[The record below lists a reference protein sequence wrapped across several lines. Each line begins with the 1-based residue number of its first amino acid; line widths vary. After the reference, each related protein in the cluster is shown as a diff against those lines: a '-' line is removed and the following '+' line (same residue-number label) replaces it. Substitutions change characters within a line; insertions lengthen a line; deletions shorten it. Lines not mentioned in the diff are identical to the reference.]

1 MWNENVISVPEVELV
16 LAPGHRVNNNNN
28 NNNNNNSNSNSNHKS
43 ASKPIAN

>member
-28 NNNNNNSNSNSNHKS
+28 NNNNNSNSNSNHKS